1 MCKTIFIFQAA
12 TEETAPSRTPSDNE
26 METNII
32 PENNMTI
39 KEGMQQ
45 PVTIIQ
51 QSEVRPGTS
60 EVTPTIVST
69 NPAGTKYSAG
79 VSETVHIDSVSSVSA
94 TNTASSPA
102 VSVIEINSSTAV
114 APPSAMAPMV
124 FTLPPTSAVR
134 PSSSQASG
142 SGPSA
147 QTQLLFL
154 SPVKPASSG
163 SPSTEATAVSSAVP
177 MMFSPVN
184 PASSGSP
191 STEATA
197 VSSAVPMILT
207 SPGLSVSSASVPG
220 ASPLGLITLPLLPP
234 SGNPAS
240 TLISESSAKTAT
252 EQTAQGLTTI
262 TIPPLQSTNSTATT
276 NSSSVTSSGPIMTSL
291 PALGQSSAAGIP
303 ASGASM
309 CFQNAV
315 GNNLVPMMVFVSPE
329 QLGMLNAGNVAKPG
343 VPPIGTSVGIGNT
356 SNVVGT
362 RANVDMNDVT
372 NVNSDSM
379 VVSSHI
385 DDAIKVN
392 NSKQAKKSNVS
403 NSDIV
408 ETSSPHDKGSTWDK
422 NDVGNTQN
430 DVEMNGKNDEVGE
443 SNANT

>member
-39 KEGMQQ
+39 NEGMQQ

-51 QSEVRPGTS
+51 QSEVRPGTT
-60 EVTPTIVST
+60 EVTPSIVST
-69 NPAGTKYSAG
+69 NPAGTNYSAA

-114 APPSAMAPMV
+114 APPSVMAPMV
-124 FTLPPTSAVR
+124 FSSSPTSAVG
-134 PSSSQASG
+134 SLSSQASG
-142 SGPSA
+142 SA
-147 QTQLLFL
+147 QTPLLFL
-154 SPVKPASSG
+154 SPVK
-163 SPSTEATAVSSAVP
+163 
-177 MMFSPVN
+177 

-240 TLISESSAKTAT
+240 TLISASSAKTAT

-262 TIPPLQSTNSTATT
+262 TIPPLQSFTSTATT
-276 NSSSVTSSGPIMTSL
+276 NSSSTTSSGTIMASL

-303 ASGASM
+303 ANGASVS
-309 CFQNAV
+309 FQNTV

-329 QLGMLNAGNVAKPG
+329 QLSMLNAGNVAKPG

-356 SNVVGT
+356 SNLVGT
-362 RANVDMNDVT
+362 PANVDMNDVT
-372 NVNSDSM
+372 NVNSDSWAKDSDSM
-379 VVSSHI
+379 VSSHI

-408 ETSSPHDKGSTWDK
+408 ETSSPHDKDSTWDK